1 MKLMSRFVLL
11 TALMS
16 AVVSSPT
23 KLNAY
28 GYQPDSEG
36 YAYADSVT
44 SASPSMVM
52 PLIVAGVVIVL
63 GVFLYASHKSGSDHT
78 SSSEHH
84 HGQCH

>member
-1 MKLMSRFVLL
+1 
-11 TALMS
+11 MS

-23 KLNAY
+23 KLDAY

-52 PLIVAGVVIVL
+52 PLTVAGFVIVL
-63 GVFLYASHKSGSDHT
+63 GVLLYASHKHGSDHT
-78 SSSEHH
+78 SGSEHH
-84 HGQCH
+84 HHHHHGHCH